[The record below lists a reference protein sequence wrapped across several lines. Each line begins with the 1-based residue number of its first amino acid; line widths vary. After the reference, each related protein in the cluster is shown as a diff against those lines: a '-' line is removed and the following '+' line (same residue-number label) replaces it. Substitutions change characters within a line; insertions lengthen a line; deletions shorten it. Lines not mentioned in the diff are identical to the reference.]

1 MSTTF
6 YNTFSI
12 TISYSK
18 NFGAFSATKSIP
30 NGDFGLPKFWRIL
43 KHMYIERTECV
54 PKDDFGFPKFW
65 YLQLKVRDEK
75 NLPVLKTTSGSTK
88 ILAYLK
94 TNGYGKNRMRSQ
106 RRLWPCV
113 GRRPES
119 DPAGGVFGNTF
130 GSLTYSVFKYRHQ
143 NFYLVQTS
151 SSEFVQ

>member
-1 MSTTF
+1 M
-6 YNTFSI
+6 
-12 TISYSK
+12 
-18 NFGAFSATKSIP
+18 A
-30 NGDFGLPKFWRIL
+30 
-43 KHMYIERTECV
+43 
-54 PKDDFGFPKFW
+54 
-65 YLQLKVRDEK
+65 
-75 NLPVLKTTSGSTK
+75 K

-130 GSLTYSVFKYRHQ
+130 GSLTYSAFKYKHQ

-151 SSEFVQ
+151 FSEFVQ

>member
-1 MSTTF
+1 MPIYVPVNQINSQWLHRPGLTP
-6 YNTFSI
+6 
-12 TISYSK
+12 
-18 NFGAFSATKSIP
+18 A
-30 NGDFGLPKFWRIL
+30 FGLRRAKG
-43 KHMYIERTECV
+43 
-54 PKDDFGFPKFW
+54 DFGFPKFGC
-65 YLQLKVRDEK
+65 LQLKVRDEK

-119 DPAGGVFGNTF
+119 DPAGGVFGNAF
-130 GSLTYSVFKYRHQ
+130 GSLTYSVFKYKHQ

-151 SSEFVQ
+151 FSEFVQ

>member
-1 MSTTF
+1 MAK
-6 YNTFSI
+6 I
-12 TISYSK
+12 LVQL
-18 NFGAFSATKSIP
+18 SATKSIP
-30 NGDFGLPKFWRIL
+30 KGDFGLPKFWRIL

-151 SSEFVQ
+151 FSEFVQ

>member
-18 NFGAFSATKSIP
+18 NFGAYLCTGKPNQFPMAPPARSDSGLRPPQGQSRHWKPIWFSS
-30 NGDFGLPKFWRIL
+30 
-43 KHMYIERTECV
+43 YITYS
-54 PKDDFGFPKFW
+54 KGA
-65 YLQLKVRDEK
+65 
-75 NLPVLKTTSGSTK
+75 K

-94 TNGYGKNRMRSQ
+94 TNGYRKNRMRSQ

-130 GSLTYSVFKYRHQ
+130 GSLTYSVFKYKHQ

-151 SSEFVQ
+151 FSEFVQ